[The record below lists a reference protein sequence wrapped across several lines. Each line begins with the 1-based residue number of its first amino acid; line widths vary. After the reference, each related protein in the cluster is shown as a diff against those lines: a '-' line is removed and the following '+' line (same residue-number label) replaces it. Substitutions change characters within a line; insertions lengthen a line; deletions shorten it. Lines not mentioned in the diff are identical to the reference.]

1 MSKLH
6 VIKLCTDLSFFNH
19 NSIELLKV
27 HKDQGLM
34 NSAPKTETHRT
45 LYEVAVTGTSLFSVW
60 LGACS
65 DVLVVSLLSSFSF
78 FSSVFA
84 SCVVVVCSVDWFS
97 PSCTFSWFSDFG

>member
-1 MSKLH
+1 M
-6 VIKLCTDLSFFNH
+6 
-19 NSIELLKV
+19 IELLKV

-34 NSAPKTETHRT
+34 NSAPKTDTHRT

-97 PSCTFSWFSDFG
+97 PSCTFSWFSDFD